1 MGSNVK
7 RWPVIRNIRCA
18 WFILPLAFK
27 AVFIWGMRTPEEVAS
42 FYAKDF
48 DLARQIYRGEA

>member
-1 MGSNVK
+1 MK
-7 RWPVIRNIRCA
+7 RWPIIRQMRC
-18 WFILPLAFK
+18 FRLMLPLAFK

-48 DLARQIYRGEA
+48 DLARRIYRGEA